1 MKYFISFF
9 TDSYR
14 HLYFILFILFLF
26 VTPPVYANEESRIL
40 IISSYNPDT
49 RNTTQNISE
58 FLDEYKHLGGKS
70 TIVIENMNCKS
81 LFEAPSWKA
90 KMEEILAKYT
100 GENEPSI
107 IIILGQEGWSSY
119 LSIDNKNRDKVPV
132 LCAMVSNNA
141 VLLPDSTKSLIDWM
155 PESMDIQKLLDANPN
170 VSGYLYSYDIEKN
183 INLIREL
190 YPETKQIALIT
201 DNSYGGV
208 ALQSHV
214 EKEIKKIEELE
225 LILLDGRKNS
235 IYTIIEQ
242 IEKLPPRTAI
252 LLGTWRVDMNER
264 YYIGNA
270 TYSMMSANPEIPAF
284 TLTFTGLGHWAI
296 GGYVPQYRTLGK
308 DLAQRAVDLQ
318 NGTILM
324 KDVKAT
330 LLPNYY
336 VFDMHKIKEHE
347 ISVQSLPADAEFIN
361 KDISVFS
368 QYKYEILLAVTFIL
382 LLFLIMLAYSFYRSN
397 KLKDRLMDLQA
408 DNTIIMNNVQASI
421 VFIKPDY
428 TIKWRNNVVFECIPE
443 FGPKNCCIIK
453 DGVEP
458 YCTNCTV
465 IKAMNTRQ
473 QVEAV
478 QHCIVGQYV
487 HVLANPINDSK
498 GEFLGIVVKKEDITS
513 LKTTEIEL
521 RKAKEKAEESDR
533 LKSAFLANMSHEI
546 RTPLNAIVGFSDL
559 LASTED
565 PDEREEYV
573 GIINTNNELLLQLI
587 NDILDLAKIEA
598 GTLDF
603 VPMNVD
609 INQLLS
615 DIEQTSR
622 IKAKSTVEVLFE
634 DKAAHCIIRTDK
646 NRLSQ
651 VITNF
656 LNNAIKFTNEGSIR
670 FGYRIRENDL
680 HFYVT
685 DTGTGIKEEELNKIF
700 ERFVK
705 LNSFV
710 QGTGLGLSICH
721 TIINKLGGEI
731 GVESEYGKGSTF
743 WFTLPKEV
751 LVSMQEE
758 EKKSR
763 QVVYIDEYK
772 KKATLLIAEDNE
784 SNYILF
790 SAMLKE
796 YNLLYARDGKEAI
809 ELYHKYYPDLILMD
823 IKMPIMDG
831 YQAVAEIRK
840 TDQHVPI
847 IAVTA
852 NAFAEDE
859 QRVYNSGFNGYIPKP
874 IKASELKNKITSL
887 LSNNQG

>member
-1 MKYFISFF
+1 M
-9 TDSYR
+9 
-14 HLYFILFILFLF
+14 
-26 VTPPVYANEESRIL
+26 
-40 IISSYNPDT
+40 
-49 RNTTQNISE
+49 TQNISE
-58 FLDEYKHLGGKS
+58 FLDEYERLEGKS
-70 TIVIENMNCKS
+70 AIVIENMNCKS
-81 LFEAPSWKA
+81 LFEAPAWKT
-90 KMEEILAKYT
+90 KMEDILAKYT
-100 GENEPSI
+100 KENKPDM

-119 LSIDNKNRDKVPV
+119 LSINHKEKNTIPV
-132 LCAMVSNNA
+132 LCAMASNNV
-141 VLLPDSTKSLIDWM
+141 VLLPDSTTSLRDWT
-155 PESMDIQKLLDANPN
+155 PESMDSQHLLDVNPN
-170 VSGYLYSYDIEKN
+170 VSGYLYSYNIEKN

-190 YPETKQIALIT
+190 YPETKHIALIT

-214 EKEIKKIEELE
+214 EKEMKKIDDLK

-242 IEKLPPRTAI
+242 IEKLPIHTAI
-252 LLGTWRVDMNER
+252 LLGTWRVDMHER

-270 TYSMMSANPEIPAF
+270 TYSMMSARPDLPTF
-284 TLTFTGLGHWAI
+284 TLSFTGLGHWAI
-296 GGYVPQYRTLGK
+296 GGYVPRYRMLGK
-308 DLAQRAVDLQ
+308 DLAQRAIDLE
-318 NGTILM
+318 NGAIQM
-324 KDVKAT
+324 KDIKAT
-330 LLPNYY
+330 LLPNEY
-336 VFDMHKIKEHE
+336 VFDMQKIKEKG
-347 ISVQSLPADAEFIN
+347 IDTQLLPADAEFIN
-361 KDISVFS
+361 EEAGLLS
-368 QYKYEILLAVTFIL
+368 QYKYEILLAVTCIL
-382 LLFLIMLAYSFYRSN
+382 LLFLIMLAYFFYRSN

-408 DNTIIMNNVQASI
+408 DNTIIMNNVRASI

-428 TIKWRNNVVFECIPE
+428 TIKWRNDVVFECIPE
-443 FGPKNCCIIK
+443 FGPKNCCVTE
-453 DGVEP
+453 DGIEP
-458 YCTNCTV
+458 YCTDCTV
-465 IKAMNTRQ
+465 IKAMTTRQ
-473 QVEAV
+473 QAEAI
-478 QHCIVGQYV
+478 QHCIVGQYI
-487 HVLANPINDSK
+487 HVLANPITDNK
-498 GEFLGIVVKKEDITS
+498 GEFLGVVVKKEDITS
-513 LKTTEIEL
+513 LKKTELEL
-521 RKAKEKAEESDR
+521 IKAKEKAEESDR

-559 LASTED
+559 LASTDD

-603 VPMNVD
+603 VFINVD
-609 INQLLS
+609 INQLFA

-622 IKAKSTVEVLFE
+622 IKAKNTVQVLFE
-634 DKAAHCIIRTDK
+634 DKVPYCVIRTDK
-646 NRLSQ
+646 NRLLQ

-670 FGYRIRENDL
+670 FGYHIRENDL
-680 HFYVT
+680 YFYVT
-685 DTGTGIKEEELNKIF
+685 DTGVGIKKEECSKIF

-710 QGTGLGLSICH
+710 QGTGLGLSICQ
-721 TIINKLGGEI
+721 TIVNKLGGEI
-731 GVESEYGKGSTF
+731 GVESEYGTGSTF

-751 LVSMQEE
+751 LVSTQEE
-758 EKKSR
+758 EKKNR
-763 QVVYIDEYK
+763 QIVYVDEYK

-809 ELYHKYYPDLILMD
+809 ELYNKYYPDLILMD
-823 IKMPIMDG
+823 IKMPVMDG
-831 YQAVAEIRK
+831 YQALEEIRK
-840 TDQHVPI
+840 TDKQIPV

-874 IKASELKNKITSL
+874 IKASELKNKIASL
-887 LSNNQG
+887 LSNNQEFST

>member
-1 MKYFISFF
+1 MKYSISFVA
-9 TDSYR
+9 SSRYYS
-14 HLYFILFILFLF
+14 LLVLFILFAF
-26 VTPPVYANEESRIL
+26 TTPSVYANEESRIL

-49 RNTTQNISE
+49 KNTTQNISE
-58 FLDEYKHLGGKS
+58 FLDEYKRLEGKS

-81 LFEAPSWKA
+81 LFEAPFWKT

-100 GENEPSI
+100 GDNKPSI

-119 LSIDNKNRDKVPV
+119 LSIKQKNRDKVPV

-141 VLLPDSTKSLIDWM
+141 VLLPDSTNLLRDWM
-155 PESMDIQKLLDANPN
+155 PESMDIQGLLDANPN
-170 VSGYLYSYDIEKN
+170 VSGYLYSYDIKKN
-183 INLIREL
+183 LDLIRQL
-190 YPETKQIALIT
+190 YPETKHIALIT

-214 EKEIKKIEELE
+214 EKEMKQMEDLE

-242 IEKLPPRTAI
+242 IEKLPPLTAI
-252 LLGTWRVDMNER
+252 LLATWRVDMNER
-264 YYIGNA
+264 YYLGNA
-270 TYSMMSANPEIPAF
+270 TYSMMSANPELPAF
-284 TLTFTGLGHWAI
+284 TLSSTGLGHWAI

-308 DLAQRAVDLQ
+308 DLAQRAIELQ
-318 NGTILM
+318 DGTIQM
-324 KDVKAT
+324 KDIKAT

-336 VFDMHKIKEHE
+336 VFDMHKIREKG
-347 ISVQSLPADAEFIN
+347 ISVQLLPPDSEFIN
-361 KDISVFS
+361 KDISIFAE
-368 QYKYEILLAVTFIL
+368 YKYEILLVVTFIL
-382 LLFLIMLAYSFYRSN
+382 LLFLIMLAYFFYRSN
-397 KLKDRLMDLQA
+397 KLKDKLIDLQA

-428 TIKWRNNVVFECIPE
+428 TIKWRNSVIFECIPE
-443 FGPKNCCIIK
+443 FGPKNCCILK
-453 DGVEP
+453 DGIEP
-458 YCTNCTV
+458 YCTHCTV
-465 IKAMNTRQ
+465 IKAMETREK
-473 QVEAV
+473 VETI
-478 QHCIVGQYV
+478 QHCIVDQYV
-487 HVLANPINDSK
+487 HVLANPITDKK
-498 GEFLGIVVKKEDITS
+498 GEFLGVVVKKEDVTS
-513 LKTTEIEL
+513 LKETEIEL

-587 NDILDLAKIEA
+587 NEILDLAKIEA

-603 VPMNVD
+603 VSMNVD
-609 INQLLS
+609 INQLFS

-622 IKAKSTVEVLFE
+622 IKAKSTVKVLFE
-634 DKAAHCIIRTDK
+634 EKENQCVIRTDK

-651 VITNF
+651 VMTNF
-656 LNNAIKFTNEGSIR
+656 INNAIKFTNEGSIR
-670 FGYRIRENDL
+670 FGYHIRENDIYF
-680 HFYVT
+680 HVT
-685 DTGTGIKEEELNKIF
+685 DTGTGIKQEELDKIF

-721 TIINKLGGEI
+721 TIVNKLGGEI
-731 GVESEYGKGSTF
+731 GVESAYGKGSRF
-743 WFTLPKEV
+743 WFTLPKET

-758 EKKSR
+758 EKTNR
-763 QVVYIDEYK
+763 QVVYVDEYK

-809 ELYHKYYPDLILMD
+809 ELYYKYYPDLILMD
-823 IKMPIMDG
+823 IKMPVMDG
-831 YQAVAEIRK
+831 YQATTEIRK
-840 TDQHVPI
+840 TDKQIPI

-859 QRVYNSGFNGYIPKP
+859 QRVYESGFDGYIPKP
-874 IKASELKNKITSL
+874 IKAAALKEKIAAL
-887 LSNNQG
+887 LSK